1 MTTISSVQTSQVY
14 IMYSE
19 IPHLHDKMNIKIGIS
34 VDPEDRRKGLQTS
47 NPFPIHIIKTFN
59 AGIEALKHEKHFH
72 DLYEKYNTSGEWFL
86 VDSNY
91 FEDVILP
98 EMIEYF
104 NNITVIEGEVKKTIS
119 TTNLQ
124 LDELLEGTD
133 VVLSNIISSK
143 YVDKKIAIV
152 KLEKAKSLVNDNK
165 KKDYQSKIDFI
176 QSVIN
181 NERDELRK
189 LSQERLAVKVLK
201 RQANLARK
209 KLEQFSLGFMVGISQ
224 TEAFKVSPK

>member
-91 FEDVILP
+91 FEEVILP

-152 KLEKAKSLVNDNK
+152 KLEKAKTLVDDNK
-165 KKDYQSKIDFI
+165 KKDYQSRIDFI

-181 NERDELRK
+181 HERDELRK

-201 RQANLARK
+201 RQANVAKRK
-209 KLEQFSLGFMVGISQ
+209 LQQFAMGYMVAL
-224 TEAFKVSPK
+224 T

>member
-1 MTTISSVQTSQVY
+1 MTTTSSLQTSQVY

-19 IPHLHDKMNIKIGIS
+19 VPHLHDKMNIKIGIS
-34 VDPEDRRKGLQTS
+34 VDPEDRRRGLQTS
-47 NPFPIHIIKTFN
+47 NPFPIHLIKSFN

-72 DLYEKYNTSGEWFL
+72 DLYEKYNTTGEWFL

-98 EMIEYF
+98 EMIDYF
-104 NNITVIEGEVKKTIS
+104 NNITVIEGEVKETNS

-133 VVLSNIISSK
+133 NTLSNIISSK

-152 KLEKAKSLVNDNK
+152 KLQKAKLLVDDNK

-181 NERDELRK
+181 NERDELRRISEEK
-189 LSQERLAVKVLK
+189 LAIKVMK
-201 RQANLARK
+201 RQANIAKRK
-209 KLEQFSLGFMVGISQ
+209 LQEFALGYLVGC
-224 TEAFKVSPK
+224 A

>member
-14 IMYSE
+14 VIYAE
-19 IPHLHDKMNIKIGIS
+19 IPEIKDIMNVKIGVS
-34 VDPEDRRKGLQTS
+34 VDVEDRMRNLQTS
-47 NPFPIHIIKTFN
+47 NPYKLDIIKSFD
-59 AGIEALKHEKHFH
+59 AGVEAYKHEKHFH
-72 DLYEKYNTSGEWFL
+72 DLYAEYNTSGEWYKFGIE
-86 VDSNY
+86 Y
-91 FEDVILP
+91 FEDEVLPTMYKYFSEIEVIRG
-98 EMIEYF
+98 EAK
-104 NNITVIEGEVKKTIS
+104 NSNITTK
-119 TTNLQ
+119 LQ
-124 LDELLEGTD
+124 LEELLYGTD
-133 VVLSNIISSK
+133 NTLTNIISSK

-152 KLEKAKSLVNDNK
+152 KLEKAKLLVDDNK

-224 TEAFKVSPK
+224 TEAFKVSS

>member
-1 MTTISSVQTSQVY
+1 MNTQTTQVY
-14 IMYSE
+14 IIYSE
-19 IPHLHDKMNIKIGIS
+19 IPGITDVMNVKIGIS
-34 VDPEDRRKGLQTS
+34 IDVEDRLKGLQTS
-47 NPFPIHIIKTFN
+47 NPFKLDIIKSFD
-59 AGIEALKHEKHFH
+59 AGVEAHKHEKHFH
-72 DLYEKYNTSGEWFL
+72 DLYAEYNTSGEWYKFGTE
-86 VDSNY
+86 Y
-91 FEDVILP
+91 FEDEVLPTMYKYFSEIEVIQ
-98 EMIEYF
+98 
-104 NNITVIEGEVKKTIS
+104 GEAKETNL

-124 LDELLEGTD
+124 LDELLDGTD
-133 VVLSNIISSK
+133 NTLTNIISSK

-152 KLEKAKSLVNDNK
+152 KLEKAKLLVDDNK

-224 TEAFKVSPK
+224 TEAFKVSSK

>member
-19 IPHLHDKMNIKIGIS
+19 VPHLHDKMNIKIGIS
-34 VDPEDRRKGLQTS
+34 VDPEDRRRGLQTS
-47 NPFPIHIIKTFN
+47 NPFPIHLIKSFN
-59 AGIEALKHEKHFH
+59 AGIEAHKHEKHFH
-72 DLYEKYNTSGEWFL
+72 DLYEKYNTTGEWFL

-104 NNITVIEGEVKKTIS
+104 NNITVIEGEVKETNP

-124 LDELLEGTD
+124 LDELLDGTD
-133 VVLSNIISSK
+133 NTLTNIISSK

-152 KLEKAKSLVNDNK
+152 KLEKAKTLVDDNK
-165 KKDYQSKIDFI
+165 KKDYQSRIDFI

-181 NERDELRK
+181 HERDELRK
-189 LSQERLAVKVLK
+189 LSQEKLAVKVLK
-201 RQANLARK
+201 RQANVAKRK
-209 KLEQFSLGFMVGISQ
+209 LQQFAMGYMVAL
-224 TEAFKVSPK
+224 T

>member
-1 MTTISSVQTSQVY
+1 MNTQTTQVY
-14 IMYSE
+14 IIYSE
-19 IPHLHDKMNIKIGIS
+19 IPGITDVMNVKIGIS
-34 VDPEDRRKGLQTS
+34 IDVEDRLRNLQTS
-47 NPFPIHIIKTFN
+47 NPFKLDIIKSFD
-59 AGIEALKHEKHFH
+59 AGVEAMKHEKHFH
-72 DLYEKYNTSGEWFL
+72 DLYVEYNTSGEWYKFETE
-86 VDSNY
+86 Y
-91 FEDVILP
+91 FEDVVLP
-98 EMIEYF
+98 TMYEYF
-104 NNITVIEGEVKKTIS
+104 SKIEVIQGEAKETNL

-124 LDELLEGTD
+124 LDELLDGTD
-133 VVLSNIISSK
+133 NTLTNIISSK

-152 KLEKAKSLVNDNK
+152 KLEKAKLLVDDNK

-224 TEAFKVSPK
+224 TEAFKVSS

>member
-91 FEDVILP
+91 FEEVILP

-152 KLEKAKSLVNDNK
+152 KLEKAKTLVDDNK

-181 NERDELRK
+181 HERDELRK

-201 RQANLARK
+201 RQANVAKRK
-209 KLEQFSLGFMVGISQ
+209 LQQFAMGYMVAL
-224 TEAFKVSPK
+224 T